1 VDPLSRPTGLWLN
14 RSVKLLVTAC
24 VLLVAA
30 LAVPGCGGKQS
41 TGPAAPGQPAAGSD
55 PASAAAAGELRADAA
70 LTTDEALVQLLQSL
84 GISEVTVLES
94 GKILFRIEDIAM
106 ALFRFPDG
114 DLQLYYGVGG
124 VRCPFEP
131 INDWNKE
138 HRHSRAYLDDEQDPV
153 IESDLLSDGGMSQEK
168 LEMFVRTFQ
177 MSAAQFLELLGE
189 HCKLSQ
195 DREA

>member
-1 VDPLSRPTGLWLN
+1 MAG
-14 RSVKLLVTAC
+14 
-24 VLLVAA
+24 
-30 LAVPGCGGKQS
+30 PGCGGMQHPA
-41 TGPAAPGQPAAGSD
+41 PAAPGQPGAGQAQAT
-55 PASAAAAGELRADAA
+55 PAQSGALSADAS
-70 LTTDEALVQLLQSL
+70 LTSDESLVQLLQTL
-84 GISEVTVLES
+84 GISDVTVLEP

-131 INDWNKE
+131 INEWNKQ

-189 HCKLSQ
+189 HCTVSQ
-195 DREA
+195 DRAA

>member
-1 VDPLSRPTGLWLN
+1 
-14 RSVKLLVTAC
+14 VKHLVTAC
-24 VLLVAA
+24 VLVVAAAA
-30 LAVPGCGGKQS
+30 LAGPGCGGKQS
-41 TGPAAPGQPAAGSD
+41 TGPAAPGQPGAGSD
-55 PASAAAAGELRADAA
+55 PASPAAAGALSASAE
-70 LTTDEALVQLLQSL
+70 LTTDEALVKLLQGL
-84 GISEVTVLES
+84 GISDVTVLES
-94 GKILFRIEDIAM
+94 GKILFRIEGIAM

-131 INDWNKE
+131 INEWNE
-138 HRHSRAYLDDEQDPV
+138 QHRHSRAYLDDEEDPV

-177 MSAAQFLELLGE
+177 MSAGQFLELLGE
-189 HCKLSQ
+189 HCTLSQ

>member
-1 VDPLSRPTGLWLN
+1 M
-14 RSVKLLVTAC
+14 KHLVTAC
-24 VLLVAA
+24 VLLAA
-30 LAVPGCGGKQS
+30 AATGCGGNRAP
-41 TGPAAPGQPAAGSD
+41 GPAAPASPQAGPGPAEPQVYGGLVAN
-55 PASAAAAGELRADAA
+55 AS
-70 LTTDEALVQLLQSL
+70 LTSDEALVELLGSL
-84 GISEVTVLES
+84 GISDVSVLES
-94 GKILFRIEDIAM
+94 GKILFRVEDIAM

-131 INDWNKE
+131 INEWNKQ

-153 IESDLLSDGGMSQEK
+153 LESDLLSDGGMSQEK

-189 HCKLSQ
+189 HCAVSQ

>member
-1 VDPLSRPTGLWLN
+1 VDPLSRPTGLWFN
-14 RSVKLLVTAC
+14 RRVKLLATAC

-30 LAVPGCGGKQS
+30 MAVPGCGGKQS
-41 TGPAAPGQPAAGSD
+41 TGPAAPGQPAAGTA
-55 PASAAAAGELRADAA
+55 PAGTAASSELRTDGA
-70 LTTDEALVQLLQSL
+70 LTTDEALVELLRRL
-84 GISEVTVLES
+84 GISEVTVLET
-94 GKILFRIEDIAM
+94 GKILFRGDDIAM

-131 INDWNKE
+131 INQWNKE

-153 IESDLLSDGGMSQEK
+153 IESDLLSDGGLSQAK

-177 MSAAQFLELLGE
+177 VSARQFLQLLSE
-189 HCKLSQ
+189 NCTLSQ

>member
-1 VDPLSRPTGLWLN
+1 M
-14 RSVKLLVTAC
+14 KLLATAC
-24 VLLVAA
+24 VLLVAV
-30 LAVPGCGGKQS
+30 LAGPGCGGKQS
-41 TGPAAPGQPAAGSD
+41 PGPAAPGQPATGSD
-55 PASAAAAGELRADAA
+55 PAATGELRASGE
-70 LTTDEALVQLLQSL
+70 LTNDDALVQLLQGL
-84 GISEVTVLES
+84 GMTEVTVLES
-94 GKILFRIEDIAM
+94 GKILFRVEDVAM

-131 INDWNKE
+131 INEWNKQ

-168 LEMFVRTFQ
+168 LEMFVRTFR
-177 MSAAQFLELLGE
+177 MSAGQFLELLGE
-189 HCKLSQ
+189 HCTLSQ

>member
-1 VDPLSRPTGLWLN
+1 VEPLSRPTGVWLN
-14 RSVKLLVTAC
+14 RSVKLLATAC
-24 VLLVAA
+24 VLLVAVTA
-30 LAVPGCGGKQS
+30 GPGCGSKQS
-41 TGPAAPGQPAAGSD
+41 TGPAAPGQPAGSN
-55 PASAAAAGELRADAA
+55 PASPAAGELRAGAE
-70 LTTDEALVQLLQSL
+70 LTTDEALVQLLQGL
-84 GISEVTVLES
+84 GISEVTVLET

-131 INDWNKE
+131 INEWNKQ
-138 HRHSRAYLDDEQDPV
+138 HRHSRAYLDDEEDPV
-153 IESDLLSDGGMSQEK
+153 IESDLLSDGGLSQEK
-168 LEMFVRTFQ
+168 LEMFVRTFR

-189 HCKLSQ
+189 HCTLSQ

>member
-1 VDPLSRPTGLWLN
+1 MAG
-14 RSVKLLVTAC
+14 
-24 VLLVAA
+24 
-30 LAVPGCGGKQS
+30 PGCGGMQS
-41 TGPAAPGQPAAGSD
+41 PGPAAPGQPAAGSD
-55 PASAAAAGELRADAA
+55 PASPGTSGELRVDPA
-70 LTTDEALVQLLQSL
+70 LTTDEALVQLLQGL
-84 GISEVTVLES
+84 GISEVSVLES

-131 INDWNKE
+131 INEWNKQ

-153 IESDLLSDGGMSQEK
+153 IESDLLSDGGMSQAK

-177 MSAAQFLELLGE
+177 MSAGQFLELLGE
-189 HCKLSQ
+189 HCTVSQ
-195 DREA
+195 DRAA

>member
-1 VDPLSRPTGLWLN
+1 MAG
-14 RSVKLLVTAC
+14 
-24 VLLVAA
+24 
-30 LAVPGCGGKQS
+30 PGCGGK
-41 TGPAAPGQPAAGSD
+41 PAPAPAQPSATSGAAGS
-55 PASAAAAGELRADAA
+55 PTSGGQTFQSAP
-70 LTTDEALVQLLQSL
+70 TTDEALVKLLNDL
-84 GISEVTVLES
+84 GISDVSVLEE
-94 GKILFRIEDIAM
+94 GKLLFRIDDIAM

-131 INDWNKE
+131 INEWNKQ

-153 IESDLLSDGGMSQEK
+153 IESDLLSDGGVSREK

-177 MSAAQFLELLGE
+177 MSAAQYLELLGE
-189 HCKLSQ
+189 HCSVSQ